1 MSRFLLPLL
10 LLLPVVYSS
19 CYEDRVGCLDPDAAN
34 YDLVADESCPDCCAY
49 PVFSVGVA
57 TVWEGEA
64 FVPAQLYTDGAGN
77 AFRLIDFRYYLGD
90 LRLLADGT
98 ELPEPQRAVPLTL
111 GDGTETT
118 LNGNYTLGT
127 SARST
132 REVGAFRLGVTP
144 IAGFAGSYGLPDRFR
159 TVVPAS
165 APSGDALRTQPR
177 RLNYL
182 DGNGYVQSRLE
193 YTLAGS
199 PDTLSVS
206 TYGSVPFTFR
216 FAEPV
221 TPARG
226 ADIRLELEA
235 DLSQLLGELDLTADS
250 ATLSAQL
257 SGPPDFIVPTAI
269 VY

>member
-1 MSRFLLPLL
+1 MPRFLYPFLFLLPL
-10 LLLPVVYSS
+10 VGTS

-34 YDLVADESCPDCCAY
+34 YDLVADEACPACCSY
-49 PVFSVGVA
+49 PQLSVGVT
-57 TVWEGEA
+57 TVWAGEA
-64 FVPAQLYTDGAGN
+64 FVPEAVYTDGAGN
-77 AFRLIDFRYYLGD
+77 AFRLIDFRYYLGE
-90 LRLLADGT
+90 LRLLADGFDV
-98 ELPEPQRAVPLTL
+98 PEPRRDVALTL
-111 GDGTETT
+111 ADGTATT

-127 SARST
+127 TARTT
-132 REVGAFRLGVTP
+132 REVGAVRLGVVP
-144 IAGFAGSYGLPDRFR
+144 IAGFAGTYGLPDRYWS
-159 TVVPAS
+159 VVPAS

-182 DGNGYVQSRLE
+182 DGNGFVQSRLE

-235 DLSQLLGELDLTADS
+235 DLGALLGAIDLSADS
-250 ATLSAQL
+250 ASLSVQL
-257 SGPPDFIVPTAI
+257 GASPDFLVPTAI